1 MSTKPNYF
9 TIGLFVLV
17 GLILILGALIVLGAG
32 SIWREHVYV
41 ETYVNESIQGI
52 ETGSAVKM
60 RGVKIGNVQNIS
72 FVNIRYPEATE
83 AQKRYVIMEI
93 SLSLNSF
100 GDMNPAQLKSFLKS
114 EVKKGL
120 RIRLQP
126 MGLTGSAFMEMDY
139 TAPGRYPPLPLSWT
153 PENPYIPSAPG
164 TFARLEE
171 TFESMSNTM
180 ARIEKLD
187 LEKTLD
193 NLDNLIVSLS
203 TTVESLDMKG
213 LSDQARLFLEEM
225 RESNRKLSMMMGPEN
240 KIIEENV
247 NFYSIMNDA
256 GAMVSEIRRGLDR
269 LNINQDGGT
278 MDELAQTV
286 SSLRLASSDMPKT
299 LKDIQGAAN
308 SVHQSTQG
316 FSRFS
321 RKAYSLLATQNEKIE
336 SIMRNLEITSRN
348 LMEISTD
355 AKNYPSYIFFG
366 EKPLEGDQ
374 K

>member
-9 TIGLFVLV
+9 TIGLFVLI
-17 GLILILGALIVLGAG
+17 GLILIMGALIVLGAG

-60 RGVKIGNVQNIS
+60 RGVKIGNVQNIG
-72 FVNIRYPEATE
+72 FVNIRYPQATE
-83 AQKRYVIMEI
+83 AQKRYVMLEI
-93 SLSLNSF
+93 SLSLKSF

-120 RIRLQP
+120 RIRMQP

-139 TAPGRYPPLPLSWT
+139 TKPDRYPPLPISWT

-171 TFESMSNTM
+171 TFEAMSNTM
-180 ARIEKLD
+180 AGIEKLD
-187 LEKTLD
+187 LEKTLN
-193 NLDNLIVSLS
+193 NLDQLIISLN
-203 TTVESLDMKG
+203 TTVESLDMEG
-213 LSDQARLFLEEM
+213 LSDQARLFLREM

-240 KIIEENV
+240 KIAEEKV

-256 GAMVSEIRRGLDR
+256 GAMVSEIRQGLGR

-278 MDELAQTV
+278 MDQLAQAV
-286 SSLRLASSDMPKT
+286 SNLNLAASDMPET

-316 FSRFS
+316 LTRFS
-321 RKAYSLLATQNEKIE
+321 RKGYSLLATQNEKIE

-355 AKNYPSYIFFG
+355 AKSYPSYIFFG
-366 EKPLEGDQ
+366 EKPLESDQ